1 MNKYWTAVICMIWL
15 IFISVLVGSLASDV
29 IHATE
34 PNVIQNIGG
43 SFSEN
48 ISALNFKR
56 ILGVFW
62 HLLTFQIEGVPA
74 LVTIFLIYPPV
85 LYLAYVLIELFTKVV
100 DSIIP
105 F

>member
-29 IHATE
+29 IHATG
-34 PNVIQNIGG
+34 PQVIQNIGG
-43 SFSEN
+43 SFTEK
-48 ISALNFKR
+48 ISALNFRR

-62 HLLTFQIEGVPA
+62 HLLTFQIEGVPS

>member
-15 IFISVLVGSLASDV
+15 IFVSVLIGSLASDV
-29 IHATE
+29 IRATE

-48 ISALNFKR
+48 ISALKFKR

-62 HLLTFQIEGVPA
+62 HLLTFKIEGVPA

>member
-15 IFISVLVGSLASDV
+15 IFVSVLVGSLTSDV
-29 IHATE
+29 IRATE

-43 SFSEN
+43 GFSEK
-48 ISALNFKR
+48 ISALNFIR

-85 LYLAYVLIELFTKVV
+85 LYLAYVLIELFTKVA

-105 F
+105 Y

>member
-15 IFISVLVGSLASDV
+15 IFISVLVGSLASSV
-29 IHATE
+29 IRATD
-34 PNVIQNIGG
+34 PDVIQNIGG
-43 SFSEN
+43 GFSEE
-48 ISALNFKR
+48 ISNLNFTR
-56 ILGVFW
+56 ILSVFW
-62 HLLTFQIEGVPA
+62 HMLTFQIKGVPA

>member
-29 IHATE
+29 IHATD

-43 SFSEN
+43 SFSDN
-48 ISALNFKR
+48 ISTLNFRR
-56 ILGVFW
+56 ILGIFW
-62 HLLTFQIEGVPA
+62 HLLTFQIEGVPS

-85 LYLAYVLIELFTKVV
+85 LYLAYVLIDLFTKVV
-100 DSIIP
+100 GNIIP